1 MGFGNT
7 LWSRCIS
14 DMIVAP
20 YAVVVA
26 ELGLD
31 VDHVPGGHPRSVLL
45 LEGDKW
51 RIHIEPLPRLLMRT
65 EVLSE
70 VCQSPRVILILGDDE
85 VALKAV
91 VLLPNPEE
99 TIYVAVV

>member
-1 MGFGNT
+1 MGFGNRP
-7 LWSRCIS
+7 WSRCIP
-14 DMIVAP
+14 DMIMASN
-20 YAVVVA
+20 AVVVA

-31 VDHVPGGHPRSVLL
+31 VDHVPGGHPRAVRL
-45 LEGDKW
+45 LEGDQW

-70 VCQSPRVILILGDDE
+70 VCQSSFVILIFRDDE

-99 TIYVAVV
+99 AIYVAVM